1 MATAASRTTNP
12 LLLGI
17 IIAVVALVVS
27 AKKTDAPWA
36 QGFKAY
42 LIFGL
47 VIIAIRVVFRM
58 LLDGQ
63 SGEHV
68 LFTLPELPLPDAAA
82 GIKIGGAVSWEG
94 ILGAFYD
101 GLRLA
106 TMIICLGAANVL
118 ANPKRLLK
126 SVPSALYEVGA
137 AITVA
142 LTVAPQLVESTQRVT
157 RARKLRGEVGRRTHW
172 FRQIVVP
179 VLTDALDRSLML
191 AAAMDSRGYGRTAG
205 ASPGTRRVTGVL
217 VVGGLIGVCV
227 GTYGLLDGTTPRY
240 LGVPM
245 LVLGLGVAAAGF
257 VMSGARVRRS
267 RYRPDPWGPPEWG
280 VSIVGLT
287 VAASMFLTSSID
299 ATKLNPSLQPLQWPQ
314 LPLIPTI
321 AVLLGTLPSI
331 IAPPPVRLAA
341 PLLHDPGS
349 VAQDPR
355 SVAQDPRSVA
365 QNRGELR
372 GSAQQNEGCDEVHGT
387 DGSGTVS
394 SDTDGDGDTRG
405 DEIDEAAERARRLRG
420 TVLR

>member
-1 MATAASRTTNP
+1 MSGATTSVSPRDAAATERSPLRLPRDLHPGAWWLWALCMATAASRTTNP

-27 AKKTDAPWA
+27 AKKSDAPWA
-36 QGFKAY
+36 QGFRAY

-47 VIIAIRVVFRM
+47 VIIAIRVVFRV

-68 LFTLPELPLPDAAA
+68 LFTLPEVPLPDAAA
-82 GIKIGGAVSWEG
+82 GIKIGGDVTWEG

-126 SVPSALYEVGA
+126 SVPSALYEVGS

-142 LTVAPQLVESTQRVT
+142 LTVAPQLVESAQRVT

-172 FRQIVVP
+172 FRQIIVP
-179 VLTDALDRSLML
+179 VLTDALDRSLLL

-205 ASPGTRRVTGVL
+205 ASAAARRATGVL
-217 VVGGLIGVCV
+217 VIGGLIGVCI
-227 GTYGLLDGTTPRY
+227 GTYGLLDGTAPRA

-245 LVLGLGVAAAGF
+245 LAAGLALATTGF
-257 VMSGARVRRS
+257 LMSGTRIRRS
-267 RYRPDPWGPPEWG
+267 RYRPDPWRMAEWG
-280 VSIVGLT
+280 VTLVGLVVIT
-287 VAASMFLTSSID
+287 AMFLTSSID
-299 ATKLNPSLQPLQWPQ
+299 ASKLNPSLQPLQWPE

-321 AVLLGTLPSI
+321 AVLVGALPSI
-331 IAPPPVRLAA
+331 IAPPPVRVGAL
-341 PLLHDPGS
+341 PS
-349 VAQDPR
+349 
-355 SVAQDPRSVA
+355 
-365 QNRGELR
+365 
-372 GSAQQNEGCDEVHGT
+372 T
-387 DGSGTVS
+387 GSGVDEADQAAS
-394 SDTDGDGDTRG
+394 VRADGD
-405 DEIDEAAERARRLRG
+405 AAIERARDLRG